1 LGILGEVVIENGG
14 KLYGYWPNEGYDFNE
29 SLGIAPNGMFYGL
42 ALDEDNQRDESNER
56 IERWVNQLKEEL
68 EF

>member
-1 LGILGEVVIENGG
+1 MF
-14 KLYGYWPNEGYDFNE
+14 GYWPNEGYDFNE

-56 IERWVNQLKEEL
+56 IEKWVNQLKEEL
-68 EF
+68 KL

>member
-1 LGILGEVVIENGG
+1 
-14 KLYGYWPNEGYDFNE
+14 
-29 SLGIAPNGMFYGL
+29 MFYGL

>member
-1 LGILGEVVIENGG
+1 
-14 KLYGYWPNEGYDFNE
+14 
-29 SLGIAPNGMFYGL
+29 MFYGL

-68 EF
+68 KF